1 MHRFKKIGNAGRAL
15 LLAAIIA
22 TALLSMVAAK
32 PTLFILGDS
41 ISIHYGP
48 HLKKFLEGTVD
59 VEQKQAETINGKK
72 FSRNGGESRRVLAYL
87 TEKLEQPGFQPDYI
101 LLNCGLHDIG
111 HDSVTHQLKVPAA
124 EYRQNLEKVFTMIRQ
139 KKIRII
145 WVTTTPVV
153 DSIHNSRIKEL
164 QRFAKDLA
172 QYNQIAAELCREYE
186 IKTIDLHD
194 FTAKLG
200 ADAYIDNVHYKED
213 VRVLQGAY
221 LAGAIE
227 EIIKEKYQLQQ

>member
-1 MHRFKKIGNAGRAL
+1 MRKRKQHTFYL
-15 LLAAIIA
+15 LRWVLPAIIIIA
-22 TALLSMVAAK
+22 TALLSFLPAK

-48 HLKKFLEGTVD
+48 HLKKFLEGDVD
-59 VEQKQAETINGKK
+59 VEQKQAETLNGKK
-72 FSRNGGESRRVLAYL
+72 FSRNGGESRRVLAYV
-87 TEKLEQPGFQPDYI
+87 TEKLQQPGFKPDYL

-111 HDSVTHQLKVPAA
+111 HDSVTHQLKVPLE
-124 EYRQNLEKVFTMIRQ
+124 EYRQNLGKIFSMIRQ
-139 KKIRII
+139 KKITII

-172 QYNQIAAELCREYE
+172 QYNEAAAELCRQYS
-186 IKTIDLHD
+186 IRTIDLHD

-200 ADAYIDNVHYKED
+200 PGAYIDNVHYKEE

-221 LAGAIE
+221 LAGAIK
-227 EIIKEKYQLQQ
+227 EIIKEKR